1 MCSVWTS
8 QIPWATHCVTTT
20 YMYMCAWSNL
30 IWVGP
35 RETWEIAELRI
46 NAWGLT
52 IENQGYRIEDG
63 GLRISN
69 RGLRTIS
76 ICSFKGTILFDYW
89 SLKVFRILIWETAH
103 LLLSATVAHFWQP
116 CFQNPIIGSSPIQL
130 YTCINDL
137 HNLHN
142 LLIFTSDIFGG
153 HLLGVKSVGGL
164 AFFDWESTDLVRR
177 IEIQPKNVSCLIFTV
192 QKKRCAL
199 QGTLYFLTE
208 LKLFF

>member
-1 MCSVWTS
+1 MEDWGSV
-8 QIPWATHCVTTT
+8 
-20 YMYMCAWSNL
+20 
-30 IWVGP
+30 
-35 RETWEIAELRI
+35 
-46 NAWGLT
+46 
-52 IENQGYRIEDG
+52 IEDQEP
-63 GLRISN
+63 
-69 RGLRTIS
+69 TIS

-89 SLKVFRILIWETAH
+89 SLKVFRILIWEAVH

-116 CFQNPIIGSSPIQL
+116 CFQNPIRGSSPIQL
-130 YTCINDL
+130 YICINDL
-137 HNLHN
+137 HNLH
-142 LLIFTSDIFGG
+142 IFTSGIFGG